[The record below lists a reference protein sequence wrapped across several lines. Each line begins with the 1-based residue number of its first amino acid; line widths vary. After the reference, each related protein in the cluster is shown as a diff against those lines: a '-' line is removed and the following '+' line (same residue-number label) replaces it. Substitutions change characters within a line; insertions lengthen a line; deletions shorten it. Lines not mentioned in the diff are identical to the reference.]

1 MSEDRKKT
9 LESQFWG
16 TDNINEELN
25 EIKKLLIFV
34 INIGIILPFKVI
46 DNG

>member
-16 TDNINEELN
+16 IDNINKELN
-25 EIKKLLIFV
+25 EVNKE
-34 INIGIILPFKVI
+34 IILPFKVI
-46 DNG
+46 DNE

>member
-25 EIKKLLIFV
+25 EINKE
-34 INIGIILPFKVI
+34 IIDFCDKYR
-46 DNG
+46 NYSTF